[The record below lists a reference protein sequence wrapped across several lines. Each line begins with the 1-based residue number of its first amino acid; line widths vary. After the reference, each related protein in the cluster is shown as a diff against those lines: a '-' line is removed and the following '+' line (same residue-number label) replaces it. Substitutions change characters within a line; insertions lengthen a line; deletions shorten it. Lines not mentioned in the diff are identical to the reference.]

1 MVLDT
6 GVVLQAPRI
15 YVDFD
20 DVLCETARALTA
32 LLDAE
37 FGKRV
42 AYEEI
47 LWFELDR
54 SFGLTAEE
62 LRRFFDA
69 VHRPENLQALE
80 PVPGAREV
88 LAQWRSQG
96 CEVCVVTGRPPETA
110 APSRAWLETHVVP
123 YDRLIFVDKYRR
135 LPPGPDLLTLDDLAG
150 LDFALAIDD
159 APAMLQHLLD
169 ATSVPILIYD
179 RPWNRSF
186 APPNGRP
193 AHRCRSWKEI
203 AGRAEGALGGR
214 EKRDPQGSRSRP

>member
-1 MVLDT
+1 MLRDGE
-6 GVVLQAPRI
+6 GVPGGRPRI

-20 DVLCETARALTA
+20 DVLCETARGLT
-32 LLDAE
+32 LLLEAE

-42 AYEEI
+42 AYDEI
-47 LWFELDR
+47 HWFELDR

-62 LRRFFDA
+62 LRQFFEA
-69 VHRPENLQALE
+69 VHRPENLRVLD

-96 CEVCVVTGRPPETA
+96 CEVCIVTGRPPETA
-110 APSRAWLETHVVP
+110 APSRAWLETHAVP

-135 LPPGPDLLTLDDLAG
+135 LPPGPDLLTLDALAA

-169 ATSVPILIYD
+169 ATSVPVLIFD

-186 APPNGRP
+186 TIPNGRP
-193 AHRCRSWKEI
+193 THRCRSWAEI
-203 AGRAEGALGGR
+203 GAQASKIVGG
-214 EKRDPQGSRSRP
+214 